1 MNKWHWGID
10 LGGTKIEGVIFRIS
24 DRKPEILLRKR
35 IPTES
40 QGGYDHILNRITR
53 LLKELSEESGMHPDQ
68 LGIGTPGSYDPVNF
82 IHKNS
87 NTTCLN
93 GRPFKTDLEAR
104 LGLPLHMAN
113 DANCFAVAEATLG
126 AVPASVPE
134 ARVVFGIIMGTG
146 VGGGVVVDG
155 RVIHGRHGIGGE
167 WGHIRT
173 EENDIVC
180 YCGHTG
186 CNENVMSGPALEK
199 YYQRLS
205 GKALPMKDI
214 VQAWRKRN
222 DPYAQA
228 TRDRMLSNFGLA
240 ASYIVNVLD
249 PDAMV
254 IGGGLGQI
262 DELYEFGQDEIL
274 KHMFN
279 DRCETPLLRPVL
291 GDSAGV
297 IGAALLAQ

>member
-1 MNKWHWGID
+1 MAEWYWGLD
-10 LGGTKIEGVIFRIS
+10 LGGTKIEGVIMSIR
-24 DRKPEILLRKR
+24 DQKPEILVRKR

-40 QGGYDHILNRITR
+40 QFGYEHILDRIAY
-53 LLKELSEESGMHPDQ
+53 LIQDLKEASGLEPERI
-68 LGIGTPGSYDPVNF
+68 GIGTPGSYDPVSL

-93 GRPFKTDLEAR
+93 GRPFKKDLQLK
-104 LGLPLHMAN
+104 LGLPLNMAN
-113 DANCFAVAEATLG
+113 DANCFAVAEANLG
-126 AVPASVPE
+126 AVPMYIPN

-155 RVIHGRHGIGGE
+155 KVIHGRHGIGGE
-167 WGHIRT
+167 WGHIFT
-173 EENDIVC
+173 ENNEVIC

-199 YYQRLS
+199 YYYQNSGEVLS
-205 GKALPMKDI
+205 MKEI
-214 VQAWRKRN
+214 VAAWRKGN
-222 DPYAQA
+222 DPHALA
-228 TRDRMLSNFGLA
+228 TRDRMLFNFGLA
-240 ASYIVNVLD
+240 CSYIVNVLD
-249 PDAMV
+249 PDAIV

-262 DELYEFGQDEIL
+262 DELYTHGQSEIL

-279 DRCETPLLRPVL
+279 DRCDTPLLRPVL

-297 IGAALLAQ
+297 IGAALLGE